1 MKNQKG
7 KTGCFDAVVFSTP
20 FISTAVV
27 MTMTYHQQTL
37 QEKLI
42 YITLALE
49 CCFLIFHKIRSRVSY
64 GLCYNNR
71 RGR

>member
-7 KTGCFDAVVFSTP
+7 KFGCFDAVAFSMSFT
-20 FISTAVV
+20 STAAV
-27 MTMTYHQQTL
+27 MTITNHQQTL

-49 CCFLIFHKIRSRVSY
+49 CFYLISHKIRSRVSCD
-64 GLCYNNR
+64 LCHNNR

>member
-7 KTGCFDAVVFSTP
+7 KIGCFDAVVFSMSFT
-20 FISTAVV
+20 SAAAA

-49 CCFLIFHKIRSRVSY
+49 CFYLIVHKIRSRVSCDLY
-64 GLCYNNR
+64 HNNR